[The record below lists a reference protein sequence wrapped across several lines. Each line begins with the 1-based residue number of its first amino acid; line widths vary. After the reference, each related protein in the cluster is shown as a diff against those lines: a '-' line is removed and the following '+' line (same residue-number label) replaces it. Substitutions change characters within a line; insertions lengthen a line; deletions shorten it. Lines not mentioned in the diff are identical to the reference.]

1 MKTKSKKTITSKKNQ
16 IDWAS
21 IFSLQSILTT
31 VLGVFISVVA
41 LKGFMIPNKFLDGGV
56 TAVSILFN
64 LVFKI
69 NFSILLI
76 VINLPFIYIGYKK
89 IGKTFAVQSLLAI
102 LLMAVLMLVLNIQAF
117 TEDKFLIAVFG
128 GFLMGLGIGLVIR
141 GGGVVDGL
149 EIIAHYTKRKV
160 GFTTSEIIM
169 LFNSLVI
176 LTAAIEFGIEV
187 AMYSIL
193 VYYTAMKTSDYVVD
207 GIEEFTAL
215 TIISKEYEVIRHQI
229 VNEFGK
235 AITVYKGERG
245 YLPGS
250 FHVKHD
256 VDIIVTVVTRLEIHR
271 IKQSIMKT
279 DPNAFFYVE
288 SIKEVKG
295 GLLGKKRLN
304 SLIKKKSKAKHY
316 DKGKEDNS

>member
-1 MKTKSKKTITSKKNQ
+1 MGKKNKTQLKSKKNR
-16 IDWAS
+16 IDWKS
-21 IFSLQSILTT
+21 IFSLQSMLTT
-31 VLGVFISVVA
+31 IIGVFISVVA

-76 VINLPFIYIGYKK
+76 VINLPFIYLGYRK
-89 IGKTFAVQSLLAI
+89 IGKTFAVQSLIAI
-102 LLMAVLMLVLNIQAF
+102 LLMAALMLVLNIPTVTQ
-117 TEDKFLIAVFG
+117 DKLLIAVFG

-176 LTAAIEFGIEV
+176 LTAAIEFGIEP

-207 GIEEFTAL
+207 GFEEFTAL
-215 TIISKEYEVIRHQI
+215 TIISKEYEEVKNQI

-250 FHVKHD
+250 YHVKHD
-256 VDIIVTVVTRLEIHR
+256 VDIVVTVVTRLEIHR
-271 IKQSIMKT
+271 IKQAIMQI

-295 GLLGKKRLN
+295 GFLGKKKIRPLGTV
-304 SLIKKKSKAKHY
+304 KTRRTKAE
-316 DKGKEDNS
+316 KENNP